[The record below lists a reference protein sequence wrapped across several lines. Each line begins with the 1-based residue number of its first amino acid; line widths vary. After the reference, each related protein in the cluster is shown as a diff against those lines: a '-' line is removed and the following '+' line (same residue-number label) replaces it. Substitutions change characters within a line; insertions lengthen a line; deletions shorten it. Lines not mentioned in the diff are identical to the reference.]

1 MRIKI
6 RFLSPQRLIA
16 PLCPIIFVL
25 TYARVICSFKFTRL
39 DKDDPKSPFTFIL
52 SVDENKDYILSNVN
66 PPLDKSKTD
75 PVLETLN
82 ADGKNGFNLF
92 AVGMSK

>member
-1 MRIKI
+1 
-6 RFLSPQRLIA
+6 
-16 PLCPIIFVL
+16 
-25 TYARVICSFKFTRL
+25 
-39 DKDDPKSPFTFIL
+39 
-52 SVDENKDYILSNVN
+52 VDENKDYNLSNVN
-66 PPLDKSKTD
+66 PPLDKIKTD

>member
-1 MRIKI
+1 M
-6 RFLSPQRLIA
+6 IA
-16 PLCPIIFVL
+16 PLCPIIFVP

-39 DKDDPKSPFTFIL
+39 DKDDPKRPFTFIL
-52 SVDENKDYILSNVN
+52 SVDENNDYNLSNVS

-75 PVLETLN
+75 PLLETLN
-82 ADGKNGFNLF
+82 ADEKNGFNLF

>member
-1 MRIKI
+1 
-6 RFLSPQRLIA
+6 
-16 PLCPIIFVL
+16 
-25 TYARVICSFKFTRL
+25 
-39 DKDDPKSPFTFIL
+39 
-52 SVDENKDYILSNVN
+52 VDENNDYNLSNIN
-66 PPLDKSKTD
+66 PPLDKDKTN